1 MARVSSRNHFGQ
13 WMPPGRK
20 LYGKRIFLA
29 RLSSKNTAALDLIL
43 ESNRHWLDPW
53 MPALPE
59 GISENDVRRS
69 IFLENQEAK
78 KGTRLDLGIFLH
90 GKSRSLIGR
99 IALHTVQ
106 WGIIRSAGIGYWI
119 DEKHTGAGLMK
130 EALATLVSFSFEEVR
145 LHRIWAGVRPTN
157 LRSRKLLEK
166 LGFTLEGL
174 HRRELF
180 IAGAWQ
186 DQLQYAILEEEYDRL
201 AERWIDAGWLGAC
214 PSQL

>member
-1 MARVSSRNHFGQ
+1 
-13 WMPPGRK
+13 MPPGRR
-20 LYGKRIFLA
+20 LYGKRVTLA
-29 RLSSKNTAALDLIL
+29 RLSAKHTGALDLIL
-43 ESNRHWLDPW
+43 EANRHWLDPW
-53 MPALPE
+53 MPTLPE
-59 GISENDVRRS
+59 GIPEHIVRRS
-69 IFLENQEAK
+69 IFLENQEAR
-78 KGTRLDLGIFLH
+78 KGTRLDLGIFLNE
-90 GKSRSLIGR
+90 KKKPLVGR

-106 WGIIRSAGIGYWI
+106 WGIVRSAGIGYWI
-119 DEKHTGAGLMK
+119 DEKHTGGGLMK

-186 DQLQYAILEEEYDRL
+186 DQLHYAILEEEYDRL
-201 AERWIDAGWLGAC
+201 AEAWITAGWLGT
-214 PSQL
+214 